1 MKDWI
6 IEWLA
11 ERTTWAGALT
21 LASAFGFAPNLSD
34 PQQTALIAF
43 AASLFAMNDRVKK
56 QK

>member
-11 ERTTWAGALT
+11 ERTTWAGAIT
-21 LASAFGFAPNLSD
+21 LAGVFGFAPHLSD